1 MEKPAPL
8 RMATATAKRLHGDS
22 RASGR
27 SDLWTY
33 SAEAGGLFEGLS
45 HSEHAEIS
53 QVRPDDLESDGQS
66 AWREA
71 ARYRERR

>member
-8 RMATATAKRLHGDS
+8 RMATATAKRPHS

-33 SAEAGGLFEGLS
+33 SAEAGGLLEGVS